1 MDARVKYPADL
12 AHERRQAVIV
22 EQLRAVRG
30 QVPSWSPP
38 PRIERRLAA

>member
-1 MDARVKYPADL
+1 MDRRVKYAADV
-12 AHERRQAVIV
+12 ARERREAVIV
-22 EQLRAVRG
+22 EQLRAMRA